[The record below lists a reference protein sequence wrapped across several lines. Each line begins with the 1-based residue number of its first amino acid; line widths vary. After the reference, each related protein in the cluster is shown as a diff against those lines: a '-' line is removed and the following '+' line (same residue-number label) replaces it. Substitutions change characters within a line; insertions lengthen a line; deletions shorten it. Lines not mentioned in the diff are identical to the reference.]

1 MINKE
6 DIRIRIRI
14 YHEESQNYLYGYINS
29 KGEEIIAPQFE
40 LAGDFTEGFAA
51 VGDEDKM
58 GYIDINGNWV
68 IEKIYDDAGEFS
80 EGLAP
85 VLKEGKWGYIDING
99 NTVIAHQYDTAF
111 MFSDG
116 VAEVSVDDK
125 YGFIDKTGKAVVPL
139 QYDYADSQFSY
150 NGYISMGADGE
161 TICYDISG
169 NKIWPK
175 ENCL

>member
-14 YHEESQNYLYGYINS
+14 YDEKSQNYLYGYINS
-29 KGEEIIAPQFE
+29 KGEEIIPPQFE
-40 LAGDFTEGFAA
+40 LAGDFSEGLAA
-51 VGDEDKM
+51 VGDENKM
-58 GYIDINGNWV
+58 GYIDINGNCV
-68 IEKIYDDAGEFS
+68 IEQIYDDAGEFS

-85 VLKEGKWGYIDING
+85 VLKNDKWGYIDNDG
-99 NTVIAHQYDTAF
+99 NTVIAHQFDTAF
-111 MFSDG
+111 MFSGG
-116 VAEVSVDDK
+116 VAEVSIDDK

-139 QYDYADSQFSY
+139 KYDYADSQFPY

-169 NKIWPK
+169 KKIWPK
-175 ENCL
+175 ENSL